1 MSLGGSLLLLLLA
14 ETPLAGQ
21 MDPAPAEAGP
31 RATSGASASDA
42 VGYATIMTPLPE
54 GPLSPVMVAVTFPP
68 LPAGSFVELTALDSG
83 RTIAAQVLGGPAD
96 EAVVALS
103 PGAARQLGVGDH
115 APVRVRA
122 VTVSVADREA
132 LLAGKSVAPRLDAP
146 PALLAALRRKLS
158 EGPAASPPGDSPATA
173 AARGAPSP
181 AVRPWVAG
189 TGTAPKAT
197 SIRGSWTVQVMA
209 LSSGARAATLARTL
223 GGKVLAGGGLYRVQ
237 LGPYADPQS
246 AKRARD
252 GIARAGYGDARILHS
267 N

>member
-1 MSLGGSLLLLLLA
+1 MSLGGSLLLLSLA
-14 ETPLAGQ
+14 ATPLAGQ
-21 MDPAPAEAGP
+21 VDAPPAGAGP
-31 RATSGASASDA
+31 RATSGARAPDA
-42 VGYATIMTPLPE
+42 VCYATIMTPLPE
-54 GPLSPVMVAVTFPP
+54 GPLGPVMIAVTFPP

-83 RTIAAQVLGGPAD
+83 RTIVAQVLGGPAD
-96 EAVVALS
+96 GAVVGLS

-115 APVRVRA
+115 GPVRVRP
-122 VTVSVADREA
+122 VTLSVADREA
-132 LLAGKSVAPRLDAP
+132 LLTGKSVAPRLDAP
-146 PALLAALRRKLS
+146 PALLAALRRKLP
-158 EGPAASPPGDSPATA
+158 EGPAASAPGNSSATA

-181 AVRPWVAG
+181 AVRPRVAS
-189 TGTAPKAT
+189 TGTAPKAA
-197 SIRGSWTVQVMA
+197 SIRGSWTVQVVA

-223 GGKVLAGGGLYRVQ
+223 GGKVLASGGLYRVQ